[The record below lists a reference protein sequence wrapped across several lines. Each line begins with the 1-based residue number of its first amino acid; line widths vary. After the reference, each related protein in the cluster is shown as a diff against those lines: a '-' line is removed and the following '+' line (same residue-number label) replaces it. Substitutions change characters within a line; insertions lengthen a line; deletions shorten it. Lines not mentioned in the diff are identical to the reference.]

1 MRPTP
6 SPSSTNRIVAR
17 PAHLAHLAYLAYL
30 ISAGGLIGAVALMGC
45 GSTQTR
51 VQHGPA
57 ARLKARWAML
67 PFENHSE
74 APQAGERVEAMLA
87 TILRT
92 RGVSGLEMYPAP
104 KDDEAHLTASDR
116 QRYEEALSW
125 AQTQH
130 VDYAVA
136 GSVEEWRYKSGLDGE
151 PAVGVSVRVF
161 DVATKRVLWSAS
173 GTRSGTG
180 GENASG
186 AALSLMDSMVK
197 ELDVVP

>member
-1 MRPTP
+1 M
-6 SPSSTNRIVAR
+6 S
-17 PAHLAHLAYLAYL
+17 LL
-30 ISAGGLIGAVALMGC
+30 GC
-45 GSTQTR
+45 GNTQTR
-51 VQHGPA
+51 VQHGA
-57 ARLKARWAML
+57 KTRLKARWAML

-87 TILRT
+87 TLLRS
-92 RGVSGLEMYPAP
+92 RGIAGLEMYPAP
-104 KDDEAHLTASDR
+104 KDDETHLTASDR
-116 QRYEEALSW
+116 ARYEEALAW

-130 VDYAVA
+130 VEYAVA

-186 AALSLMDSMVK
+186 AALSLMDTMVK
-197 ELDVVP
+197 ELDVTP

>member
-1 MRPTP
+1 MAGALT
-6 SPSSTNRIVAR
+6 
-17 PAHLAHLAYLAYL
+17 LA
-30 ISAGGLIGAVALMGC
+30 GC

-51 VQHGPA
+51 VQHGSA
-57 ARLKARWAML
+57 AKLKARWAML

-87 TILRT
+87 TLLRT
-92 RGVSGLEMYPAP
+92 RGVVGLEMYPAS

-116 QRYEEALSW
+116 ARYEEALAW

-151 PAVGVSVRVF
+151 PAIGVSVRVF

>member
-1 MRPTP
+1 MNRPEKPMRTIP
-6 SPSSTNRIVAR
+6 SLLVFMAG
-17 PAHLAHLAYLAYL
+17 ALALA
-30 ISAGGLIGAVALMGC
+30 GC

-136 GSVEEWRYKSGLDGE
+136 GSVEEWRYK
-151 PAVGVSVRVF
+151 
-161 DVATKRVLWSAS
+161 
-173 GTRSGTG
+173 
-180 GENASG
+180 
-186 AALSLMDSMVK
+186 
-197 ELDVVP
+197 